1 MIRENL
7 LPEIV
12 GLGVMQGLGSNRLRV
27 GPIKMFIDGSL
38 IGRTAAVTQ
47 PFVNDPRPDYLGL
60 TMMSQEELD
69 EYVMQAHRAGFQI
82 AIHAIG
88 DRGIDMVLDAYEK
101 ALTASPRAD
110 HRHRIEHCGICR
122 PDIIERIVRLGVV
135 PVTQPV
141 FILEYGD
148 GFIRHLGLER
158 IQLTYPFRSFLERGV
173 KLVFSSDCPVS
184 AFAPLKSVQAA
195 VTERTGSG
203 ASYALE
209 EAVTVEDRVEALRRT
224 NDAYV
229 RAGITSSQ
237 DASSDSADDI
247 KAYQQAVKQGHL
259 KLRTSMMIRENL
271 LPQLVELGIEQGFGD
286 HRLRVGPIKMFIDG
300 SLIGRTAAVT
310 EPFLDDPRPDNLGL
324 MMMPK
329 EQFEDYVMQAHAAG
343 YQIAVH
349 AIGDRG
355 IDWVLDAYEK
365 ALTIMP
371 RRDHRH
377 RIEHCGICRPD
388 ILDRI
393 QRLGVIPVSQPVFI
407 IEYGDGFIRHLGP
420 WRSQLTY
427 PFRSFLERGIRLV
440 FSSDCPVSDFA
451 PLKSIQAAVTERT
464 GSGQSYAL
472 EEAVTVEEALE
483 MYTVA
488 GAYATF
494 EEDIKGQLKAGM
506 LADVTILERDP
517 RTVDPMA
524 LTDLKVSATIIGGE
538 TVYEG

>member
-1 MIRENL
+1 MTDVLLVGNGTILTMDPAQPEVEAFGIIGDKIVAVGNRRLVEDALPRGYRTIDLAGRCAVPGFNEAHNHMNSYGMTLEQIDASYPTVHAIRD
-7 LPEIV
+7 IV
-12 GLGVMQGLGSNRLRV
+12 AAVRERAASTPSGRW
-27 GPIKMFIDGSL
+27 I
-38 IGRTAAVTQ
+38 IGRGYDDNKLEDRRHPTRH
-47 PFVNDPRPDYLGL
+47 D
-60 TMMSQEELD
+60 LD
-69 EYVMQAHRAGFQI
+69 QA
-82 AIHAIG
+82 
-88 DRGIDMVLDAYEK
+88 
-101 ALTASPRAD
+101 TT
-110 HRHRIEHCGICR
+110 EH
-122 PDIIERIVRLGVV
+122 PVIIIN
-135 PVTQPV
+135 
-141 FILEYGD
+141 
-148 GFIRHLGLER
+148 
-158 IQLTYPFRSFLERGV
+158 
-173 KLVFSSDCPVS
+173 
-184 AFAPLKSVQAA
+184 
-195 VTERTGSG
+195 GSG
-203 ASYALE
+203 HLSAVNSLALQLAGVTRDTDDPVGGHFVRDE
-209 EAVTVEDRVEALRRT
+209 HGEATGVLHETAQEAVRKLIPAPTVDDQVQALRRT

-237 DASSDSADDI
+237 DAGSDSADDI
-247 KAYQQAVKQGHL
+247 KSYQQAVKQGYL

-286 HRLRVGPIKMFIDG
+286 ERLRVGPIKMFIDG

-310 EPFLDDPRPDNLGL
+310 DPFLDDPRPDNLGL

-365 ALTIMP
+365 ALTAMP
-371 RRDHRH
+371 RQDHRH

-393 QRLGVIPVSQPVFI
+393 KRLGVVPVSQPVFI

-427 PFRSFLERGIRLV
+427 PFRSFLERGIPLV

-494 EEDIKGQLKAGM
+494 EEDIKGQIKAGM
-506 LADVTILERDP
+506 LADVTILEQDP
-517 RTVDPMA
+517 RKVDPMSLA
-524 LTDLKVSATIIGGE
+524 ELKVSATMIGGK

>member
-1 MIRENL
+1 VTDVL
-7 LPEIV
+7 LV
-12 GLGVMQGLGSNRLRV
+12 SN
-27 GPIKMFIDGSL
+27 GTI
-38 IGRTAAVTQ
+38 
-47 PFVNDPRPDYLGL
+47 L
-60 TMMSQEELD
+60 TMDPSQPEVEAFG
-69 EYVMQAHRAGFQI
+69 V
-82 AIHAIG
+82 IG
-88 DRGIDMVLDAYEK
+88 DRIVAVGNRRLVEDALPRGYRTVDLAGRCAVPGFNEAHNHMISYGMTLEQIDASFPAVTSIRDIVAAVRERAVTTTHGRWIVGRGYDDNKLEERRHPTRQDLDQATDEYPVIIINGSGHLSAVNSLALQLAGVTRDTEDPVGGHFVRDEHGEPTGVLHE
-101 ALTASPRAD
+101 TAQ
-110 HRHRIEHCGICR
+110 
-122 PDIIERIVRLGVV
+122 ERIRALI
-135 PVTQPV
+135 P
-141 FILEYGD
+141 
-148 GFIRHLGLER
+148 
-158 IQLTYPFRSFLERGV
+158 
-173 KLVFSSDCPVS
+173 
-184 AFAPLKSVQAA
+184 APTVDEQVQ
-195 VTERTGSG
+195 
-203 ASYALE
+203 
-209 EAVTVEDRVEALRRT
+209 ALRRT
-224 NDAYV
+224 NDAYI

-237 DASSDSADDI
+237 DAGSDSADDI
-247 KAYQQAVKQGHL
+247 KAYQQAVKRGHL

-271 LPQLVELGIEQGFGD
+271 LPHLVELGIEQGFGD

-324 MMMPK
+324 MMMPQ

-365 ALTIMP
+365 ALTAMP

-393 QRLGVIPVSQPVFI
+393 QRLGVVPVSQPVFI

-494 EEDIKGQLKAGM
+494 EEDIKGQIKAGM
-506 LADVTILERDP
+506 LADVTVLEQDP
-517 RTVDPMA
+517 RTVDPMT
-524 LTDLKVSATIIGGE
+524 LTELKVSATIIGGE